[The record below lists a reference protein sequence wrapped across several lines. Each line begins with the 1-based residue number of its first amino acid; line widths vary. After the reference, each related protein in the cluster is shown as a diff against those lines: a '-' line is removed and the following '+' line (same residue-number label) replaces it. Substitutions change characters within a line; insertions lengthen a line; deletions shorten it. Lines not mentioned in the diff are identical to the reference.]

1 MECLMMN
8 DDDYDGDD
16 VGHAGVDDRD
26 VGGDD
31 DV

>member
-1 MECLMMN
+1 MMN
-8 DDDYDGDD
+8 DDDYDGDDGDD